1 MQLEGWCVGVRAPRA
16 RRWRAAGGVGGVV
29 RWRRGTTGGITW
41 EGQKI
46 RGSSRI
52 PNTFIYYILV
62 WKIHVLEVLRVY
74 GQNGY
79 G

>member
-1 MQLEGWCVGVRAPRA
+1 MQLEGWCVG
-16 RRWRAAGGVGGVV
+16 AGSNSKSQEMGVQLEGWVGWSGG
-29 RWRRGTTGGITW
+29 GGITW

>member
-1 MQLEGWCVGVRAPRA
+1 VQLP
-16 RRWRAAGGVGGVV
+16 AGGVGGVV